1 LRADVPFI
9 RVQSAIRADGSPSAQ
24 VRSLLFDVSPTFA
37 DVGTRS
43 LRAARA
49 NRVFCTDR
57 KRIRT
62 ENTVIV
68 NTKHGVVVLYKIDD
82 PRRRLLV
89 RATSQL
95 SNSRGRCC

>member
-1 LRADVPFI
+1 MYP
-9 RVQSAIRADGSPSAQ
+9 
-24 VRSLLFDVSPTFA
+24 PTFA

-49 NRVFCTDR
+49 NRVFCTDK

-82 PRRRLLV
+82 PRGWFLV
-89 RATSQL
+89 RAKTQL
-95 SNSRGRCC
+95 CN